1 MKRVMPYFVGIVFGA
16 AVALIVAVPLIF
28 NRAARQSEI
37 EMARKLLVLCEMG
50 TAAYGAFLE
59 SSTNLTQQ
67 TVRKLAL
74 SSIEAHK
81 KTYEDIIAEDLMPM
95 PIQSVK
101 RYREAC
107 SLLERHRSKQQPPSG
122 DQQKEPP
129 EILRE
134 DDE

>member
-59 SSTNLTQQ
+59 SLTNLT
-67 TVRKLAL
+67 
-74 SSIEAHK
+74 
-81 KTYEDIIAEDLMPM
+81 
-95 PIQSVK
+95 
-101 RYREAC
+101 
-107 SLLERHRSKQQPPSG
+107 
-122 DQQKEPP
+122 
-129 EILRE
+129 
-134 DDE
+134 